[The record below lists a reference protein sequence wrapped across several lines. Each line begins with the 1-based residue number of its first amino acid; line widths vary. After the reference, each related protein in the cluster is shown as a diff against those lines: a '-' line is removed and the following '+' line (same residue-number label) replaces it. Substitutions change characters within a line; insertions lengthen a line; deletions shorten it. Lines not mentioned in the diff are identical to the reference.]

1 MTEAVS
7 MTYSHISG
15 RAGLLTQAT
24 SPGLTWMVSAEAVA
38 SMVARRR
45 QGVIRAAIARSLQR
59 GAGCEGKAW
68 FRGEL
73 CWLLLVG
80 K

>member
-1 MTEAVS
+1 
-7 MTYSHISG
+7 
-15 RAGLLTQAT
+15 
-24 SPGLTWMVSAEAVA
+24 MVSAEAVA